1 MNFKNSLFILFAVA
15 FFAFVFGED
24 DPKWVENVNT
34 SVQSTVTVTAGGGDY
49 AGDKSGFV
57 LGGGSGS
64 IVTPEG
70 HIVTNCHVM
79 GNMDQIIN
87 FHPFSNHSWIKCP

>member
-1 MNFKNSLFILFAVA
+1 MNFKSSLFVLFAVS

-57 LGGGSGS
+57 LG
-64 IVTPEG
+64 
-70 HIVTNCHVM
+70 
-79 GNMDQIIN
+79 
-87 FHPFSNHSWIKCP
+87 